1 MITQVKIPILA
12 PDNFRITPDMAYNL
26 YGTWMSLLAPE
37 QSDYLHQSRAMNHY
51 LLPNGKNSAVLTVNL
66 LAEETADFMIPLF
79 EKTREYHLTKYNC
92 TLAAQEP
99 QMQRFGED
107 DFVKPYFTSPRF
119 HRRVTL
125 HLMTPTTFKTKNH
138 YAVFPTPELILQS
151 AAAKWNTLGSGVTV
165 DDEQTILQL
174 MESTMITDYRLK
186 SEHYCL
192 KNARIQSFSGSV
204 TLYIHGPEPMV
215 RLFDMLLG
223 ALRFTGLG
231 IKTALGMGGVII

>member
-138 YAVFPTPELILQS
+138 YAVFSNARADFAKRSGKMEYTRFRRDRGRRADHS
-151 AAAKWNTLGSGVTV
+151 AV
-165 DDEQTILQL
+165 DGKYH
-174 MESTMITDYRLK
+174 DYRLSAEK
-186 SEHYCL
+186 RALLPKERADSVLFRERNPLYSW
-192 KNARIQSFSGSV
+192 AGTDGS
-204 TLYIHGPEPMV
+204 P
-215 RLFDMLLG
+215 F
-223 ALRFTGLG
+223 
-231 IKTALGMGGVII
+231 